1 MLRFLAVSLS
11 LFIVIYVQPVEAC
24 NPQLSQ
30 AAQQQNQPAA
40 SATQAPEQ
48 VRAIAA
54 PSNPLPTEAASA
66 GMTRFSFVVY
76 GDTRGRRDGV
86 QEQYEHSLIIDSMVA
101 TIKRLA
107 GSPLPVRFLL
117 QTGDA
122 VVNGG
127 DARQWNKSFIDLIN
141 RITTEG
147 GVPYFL
153 APGNHDV
160 SGAPAP
166 ESPMR

>member
-1 MLRFLAVSLS
+1 MPRFLAVSLS
-11 LFIVIYVQPVEAC
+11 LSIVICVQTAGAY
-24 NPQLSQ
+24 NPPLSQ
-30 AAQQQNQPAA
+30 AGQQQNQPVT
-40 SATQAPEQ
+40 SATQSPEQ

-54 PSNPLPTEAASA
+54 PVNPLPAEAASA
-66 GMTRFSFVVY
+66 GTTRFSFVVY

-86 QEQYEHSLIIDSMVA
+86 QEQYEHSLIVDSMIA

-107 GSPLPVRFLL
+107 GSPLPVRFVL

-141 RITTEG
+141 RI
-147 GVPYFL
+147 
-153 APGNHDV
+153 
-160 SGAPAP
+160 
-166 ESPMR
+166 

>member
-1 MLRFLAVSLS
+1 MPRFLAISLS
-11 LFIVIYVQPVEAC
+11 ILVVICVQTAGAY
-24 NPQLSQ
+24 NPLSQ
-30 AAQQQNQPAA
+30 GLQQQNQRPAA
-40 SATQAPEQ
+40 SATQSPEQ

-54 PSNPLPTEAASA
+54 PANPLPTEAAAA

-107 GSPLPVRFLL
+107 GSPLPVRFVL

-127 DARQWNKSFIDLIN
+127 DARQW
-141 RITTEG
+141 
-147 GVPYFL
+147 
-153 APGNHDV
+153 
-160 SGAPAP
+160 
-166 ESPMR
+166 